1 MCPRLTQK
9 RELQARMAPLF
20 VRMAVSGYGR
30 ARSDPRRSNFALGK
44 PTRLKNQRR
53 YVSYEG
59 TRAGRTTH
67 YAPLPRE
74 QRGANRKRDD
84 RTRSSST
91 SDNHADAGI
100 SQEILEGSVRAE
112 WVFS

>member
-44 PTRLKNQRR
+44 PDAVEKPKKVRQLRGDSGWSHDSLRSVAERATR
-53 YVSYEG
+53 
-59 TRAGRTTH
+59 
-67 YAPLPRE
+67 RE
-74 QRGANRKRDD
+74 QEER
-84 RTRSSST
+84 
-91 SDNHADAGI
+91 
-100 SQEILEGSVRAE
+100 
-112 WVFS
+112 